1 MACRESIPLSGG
13 HSAAFV
19 PYVTIVSFF
28 RFASVSPS
36 RDNATR
42 PISTKRRTATRGG
55 KGQGEVS
62 LSLLAYCIYF
72 HQLCYCYCDVYF
84 YCINYPVISYR
95 VRINWVFYKEG
106 VPPAKRRSGEQRARR
121 KGETVCL
128 TTNLHRDSQSRF
140 PFRLISFLRFLDNF
154 CPAFEDDGGSI
165 DRSIDTRSH
174 VRHANY
180 IPADSRAYVRA
191 RVAGCVRAPA
201 KQKLAILEKVTIP
214 SRITRCLFP
223 RNAENPCLS
232 SFQFHHDQSS
242 IRFSRDS
249 SRFSSSRERRMPRV
263 PFARELFFRA
273 PAKTT
278 PDRFAIF
285 SSTG

>member
-1 MACRESIPLSGG
+1 M
-13 HSAAFV
+13 
-19 PYVTIVSFF
+19 
-28 RFASVSPS
+28 S
-36 RDNATR
+36 R
-42 PISTKRRTATRGG
+42 
-55 KGQGEVS
+55 
-62 LSLLAYCIYF
+62 
-72 HQLCYCYCDVYF
+72 
-84 YCINYPVISYR
+84 
-95 VRINWVFYKEG
+95 
-106 VPPAKRRSGEQRARR
+106 
-121 KGETVCL
+121 
-128 TTNLHRDSQSRF
+128 
-140 PFRLISFLRFLDNF
+140 LR
-154 CPAFEDDGGSI
+154 DDGGSI

-278 PDRFAIF
+278 PIDSPYFRAQVKGITRH
-285 SSTG
+285 SPLHPYVEESLSISTRSTRHPLNTRRDPIRWITKRRDIDKGD